1 MKRINSSNLAI
12 TRQASVN
19 CVMLVYFASGLCSLI
34 DEVVWVRLMKLTLG
48 NTVYATSIVVSVFMA
63 GLALGALIMGRY
75 CDLFRKHL
83 RLYALLEALITI
95 LALSLP
101 WALKAADSIYVRFY
115 RTYHPAQTQL
125 LIVQTIISALILLA
139 PTVLM
144 GSTLPLVGRFV
155 TALEREAGHLVGRL
169 YAINTLGAAVGCLLA
184 GFVLIRA
191 FGVMGT
197 LYIAAGLN
205 LLVALGGW
213 FLSRFSGVTIK
224 QQDAA
229 AATGYTEEVVAEK
242 EADGRFYLLILAFF
256 TSGLISIGYELLW
269 MRSIIHLLGGFTYVF
284 SAVLTVYLLG
294 NVIGA
299 GIGSSLAKRLKVPA
313 AGFAVTL
320 SLLGLCGTF
329 YLPLLVLWTSK
340 VLPSVNRAAEEIS
353 KLVPVSSPY
362 MINPLVQ
369 SVCLFMVPA
378 VIMGIGFPIA
388 LQAWANHL
396 HKVGRSTGAAYGA
409 NTIGAVTGGVVTGF
423 VLIPLL
429 GLQSSITALGL
440 TGIWLA
446 GVMWLLFTRG
456 SSIVRRSA
464 LLCTAVVL
472 TILTATTPSN
482 LFNTVVGISPLIPPD
497 YNLVFVEEGLTTTV
511 SLHRDS
517 TDGDLHMYSSG
528 QSIAGDDYVARG
540 DQKMLGHLG
549 VLLDSDAKKVLSV
562 GFGSGETTA
571 CLAQHNLQR
580 LDCVEIAPEIVDV
593 ALKFFS
599 HINLGSR
606 LNSKVNMIFM
616 DAKNYIHL
624 TDNSYDVIINDSIH
638 PREFA
643 ENASL
648 YTREYFQSARGRLN
662 KNGMIISWLPTYNMS
677 PSVFDSII
685 GTLMDVFPHVTIWYL
700 TPHPAPL
707 VLIVGSEQQQYFSP
721 KHMENE
727 MLNEDIRSSLSK
739 LNIQNSMDVLSCYIG
754 DETDLRKV
762 ITKFSINSDYH
773 PFVEFDTD
781 AKLPKEQLFSEF
793 VLNIKGDS
801 VYDHID
807 WAGFDKSKKDAW
819 LADYRQLR
827 KACSYILMSEG
838 AANVLDKLKYSL
850 AGLSLFPD
858 KPSFLA
864 IKASVDEKLFSAGV
878 ELILSGQ
885 TNLALVLSDEIL
897 KICPQSAV
905 AWMIKSNALQ
915 HNRQMQQALD
925 AARQAVAFA
934 PDNPDAHFCL
944 GIVLYGTGQFEN
956 AVTEYKEALRLASKT
971 AVLDKAKMLNAMAS
985 AYAAA
990 GRFSEA
996 ANTAE
1001 TALDLASSAGQKE
1014 LADSI
1019 SRQILL
1025 FKKENAGQ
1033 KQH

>member
-1 MKRINSSNLAI
+1 MNSSDSVI
-12 TRQASVN
+12 TRRASVN

-34 DEVVWVRLMKLTLG
+34 DEVVWVRLLKLTLG

-75 CDLFRKHL
+75 CDRFRRHL

-101 WALKAADSIYVRFY
+101 WALKVADSIYVQFY
-115 RTYHPAQTQL
+115 RTYHPARTQL
-125 LIVQTIISALILLA
+125 LIVQVIISTLILLA

-169 YAINTLGAAVGCLLA
+169 YALNTLGAAVGCLLA

-205 LLVALGGW
+205 LLVAFGGW
-213 FLSRFSGVTIK
+213 FLSRFSGVPTK

-229 AATGYTEEVVAEK
+229 VATGYSEVVAEK

-329 YLPLLVLWTSK
+329 YLPLLVLWTLK
-340 VLPSVNRAAEEIS
+340 VLPSVNQAAEEIN
-353 KLVPVSSPY
+353 KLVPVSTY
-362 MINPLVQ
+362 MIDPLVQ
-369 SVCLFMVPA
+369 SVCLFMAPA

-396 HKVGRSTGAAYGA
+396 HNVGRSTGAAYGA
-409 NTIGAVTGGVVTGF
+409 NTMGAVTGGVVTGF

-429 GLQSSITALGL
+429 GLQSSITVLGL
-440 TGIWLA
+440 TGMWLA

-456 SSIVRRSA
+456 SSVVRRSA

-482 LFNTVVGISPLIPPD
+482 LFSTVVGISPLGPPG
-497 YNLVFVEEGLTTTV
+497 YILAFVEEGLTTTV
-511 SLHRDS
+511 SLHRDPAN
-517 TDGDLHMYSSG
+517 GDLHMYSSG
-528 QSIAGDDYVARG
+528 QSIAGDDYVTRG

-549 VLLDSDAKKVLSV
+549 VLLNCDAKKVLSV

-571 CLAQHNLQR
+571 CLAQHNLQG

-593 ALKFFS
+593 ALKFFG

-624 TDNSYDVIINDSIH
+624 TDKRYDVIINDSIH

-648 YTREYFQSARGRLN
+648 YTKEYFQSARDRLN
-662 KNGMIISWLPTYNMS
+662 KNGMIISWLPTYDMS
-677 PSVFDSII
+677 PSVFNSII
-685 GTLMDVFPHVTIWYL
+685 GTLMEVFPHVTIWYP
-700 TPHPAPL
+700 TSHPAPL
-707 VLIVGSEQQQYFSP
+707 VLIAGSEQQQYFSP

-727 MLNEDIRSSLSK
+727 MLNEDIRGSLSK
-739 LNIQNSMDVLSCYIG
+739 LNIKNSMDVLSCYIG

-762 ITKFSINSDYH
+762 ITKFSTNSDYH

-793 VLNIKGDS
+793 VLSIKDDS

-807 WAGFDKSKKDAW
+807 WTGFDKSEKDAW

-838 AANVLDKLKYSL
+838 TANVLDKLRYSL
-850 AGLSLFPD
+850 AGLSLLPD
-858 KPSFLA
+858 KPSLLA
-864 IKASVDEKLFSAGV
+864 IRASVDEKLFSAGAK
-878 ELILSGQ
+878 LIVSGKTDQ
-885 TNLALVLSDEIL
+885 ALALSDEIL

-915 HNRQMQQALD
+915 HNGQMQQALD

-944 GIVLYGTGQFEN
+944 GIVLHGTGQFEN
-956 AVTEYKEALRLASKT
+956 AVTEYKEALRLAGKA
-971 AVLDKAKMLNAMAS
+971 AVLDKAKMLNALAS

-996 ANTAE
+996 ANAAE
-1001 TALDLASSAGQKE
+1001 MAFDFASSSGQKE
-1014 LADSI
+1014 LTESI
-1019 SRQILL
+1019 SKQILL
-1025 FKKENAGQ
+1025 FKKENSGQ